1 MPTPLTLKVY
11 RGDDLVRTEQFARDI
26 IKIGRLSSAHLCLD
40 DERVSRI
47 HSVIEVGPDGTFS
60 IIDMGSADG
69 TYVNGKRVNRSPLRY
84 GDQIALGGLRLVL
97 EAPFS
102 SDSPA
107 TAAASDMPNGTGAAR
122 QVAVLAGEVPLPGI
136 DETTGAEPIPRA
148 SEPGAVLASPRAP
161 VGSTVKSSSSS
172 PAPATPPKPFPVPNQ
187 PGMGAGTGTGGTA
200 APDLAAAP
208 ASDRVVAR
216 KSSPRRGGR
225 LSAAALA
232 PRLREAEP
240 EPAPP
245 TEEPA
250 SGSDL
255 GVELRMLWGDTLL
268 DAGTFVKP
276 SRPVLVGE
284 TKRCDFLLSGPD
296 LPVPQFPILHYEEGE
311 YRFLFARGM
320 TGGVQE
326 KGEVTTLATLV
337 KERRATPDG
346 AIDGAYATAVP
357 RSGAARVEFGSGI
370 RMEARFKRP
379 PKPAVVP
386 WWERIN
392 YQFLNLFLI
401 LLFLQAGF
409 IVAANN
415 FPYDTDTVADDLFK
429 NPSRMAKFIIKPPE
443 QQPKA
448 NPYLERLQKEL
459 KREEPGEM
467 AERHKGT
474 EGQMGK
480 KDASK
485 TNARSA
491 PKAIDPNAKD
501 IVKNSG
507 LVALLGRGRGS
518 SGGLSTIFGQGGLGG
533 DLKGAIGNMFGP
545 VVGDSY
551 GLGGLGLK
559 GTGTGGGGQGETIGI
574 GGVGTKGRGGGLGSY
589 GSGVGGLGKKSDR
602 DVSISTGTA
611 AVLGSIDKELIR
623 RVIQEHASQIR
634 YCYEQALAINPK
646 LEGKVAIRWIINAD
660 GHVSNPQVD
669 SGTTTLDNGSVHRC
683 MMDRIASWE
692 FPKPKGG
699 GMAVVTYP
707 WILRPSGGAGG

>member
-47 HSVIEVGPDGTFS
+47 HSVIEVAPDGNVS

-69 TYVNGKRVNRSPLRY
+69 TYVNGRRVNRSPLRS
-84 GDQIALGGLRLVL
+84 GDQIAVGGLKIVL
-97 EAPFS
+97 ETALP
-102 SDSPA
+102 SDRPA
-107 TAAASDMPNGTGAAR
+107 TLPASDMPNDAGTGRRMAVVPGEAA
-122 QVAVLAGEVPLPGI
+122 PLPGI
-136 DETTGAEPIPRA
+136 DETTGAEPIPRSA
-148 SEPGAVLASPRAP
+148 APSPRPVSAPAP
-161 VGSTVKSSSSS
+161 VATIAES
-172 PAPATPPKPFPVPNQ
+172 PSA
-187 PGMGAGTGTGGTA
+187 
-200 APDLAAAP
+200 AAAP
-208 ASDRVVAR
+208 LHVAVSPASPAAPGPQRAPPR
-216 KSSPRRGGR
+216 KAAAQRGGR
-225 LSAAALA
+225 LSAAVAVA
-232 PRLREAEP
+232 PRLREPESVIATDEP
-240 EPAPP
+240 
-245 TEEPA
+245 T
-250 SGSDL
+250 SGPDL

-296 LPVPQFPILHYEEGE
+296 LPIPQFPILRYEESE

-320 TGGVQE
+320 TGGVEE
-326 KGEVTTLATLV
+326 KGKVTPLATLV

-346 AIDGAYATAVP
+346 AIEGAYAAAVP
-357 RSGAARVEFGSGI
+357 RAGAVRVEFGSGI
-370 RMEARFKRP
+370 RIEARFKRP

-443 QQPKA
+443 QQPKS

-480 KDASK
+480 KDAPK

-501 IVKNSG
+501 IVKNTG

-602 DVSISTGTA
+602 DVSIATGPV

-660 GHVSNPQVD
+660 GRVSNPQVD